1 LDARVHDADDGTRCS
16 AAPYPGPR
24 STATMYCSGPHPR
37 GLVRNDR
44 QQVVFKFMPHR
55 SAGPRGWRFQA
66 DNTAFAVEV
75 PRLVGSLRPWWP
87 ELKLPIIE
95 LIDMNHISDYDL
107 ERHHLGTVRD
117 EAELAKLEE
126 HLLGCLVCVGRA
138 EEAAVYVDA
147 LRAAIVAG
155 YFDLKCGSIH

>member
-1 LDARVHDADDGTRCS
+1 
-16 AAPYPGPR
+16 
-24 STATMYCSGPHPR
+24 MYCSGPHPR

>member
-1 LDARVHDADDGTRCS
+1 
-16 AAPYPGPR
+16 
-24 STATMYCSGPHPR
+24 
-37 GLVRNDR
+37 
-44 QQVVFKFMPHR
+44 
-55 SAGPRGWRFQA
+55 
-66 DNTAFAVEV
+66 
-75 PRLVGSLRPWWP
+75 
-87 ELKLPIIE
+87 
-95 LIDMNHISDYDL
+95 MNHISDYDL